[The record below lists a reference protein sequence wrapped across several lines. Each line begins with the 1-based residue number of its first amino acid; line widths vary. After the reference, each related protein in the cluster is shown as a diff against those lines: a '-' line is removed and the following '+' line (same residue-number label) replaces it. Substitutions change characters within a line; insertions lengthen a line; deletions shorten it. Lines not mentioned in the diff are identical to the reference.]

1 MILRCLLFSDDER
14 AVRLLRASLG
24 DLSIEVEH
32 TTKIERAQELL
43 LRQKFDGV
51 VSDCD
56 LIKGPELLRLV
67 RRSKHNRRSIIF
79 ALTNME
85 IKMSEAFEMGAHFVI
100 YKPITSERV
109 KRTLNAAHGLMM
121 REKRQHFRH
130 PARTPAMLR
139 IGQRS
144 LTVEVYDLSQHGALI
159 HAGTPL
165 KKEQPVQL
173 TFTLPETSF
182 ELEVGARVTRSDS
195 HGKTGVRFESLT
207 EGSQTR
213 LLQWA
218 VQRSMEEHEAP
229 SAKRAATAATTLSVP
244 LSPPPPMPPEPE
256 VELVVDLDDNI
267 SGVDFEVEVITG
279 HDSEIE
285 DEDTRQRH
293 TLRGQH
299 HAALKIL
306 TFDNGLPAI
315 IQGKC
320 RNISE
325 LGLAARVEE
334 ELGLGDAVLLQVDL
348 PGASKPVVLHASV
361 RHREEDRYGFEFV
374 AIDPAVK
381 DMLRRCVSDLPVE

>member
-1 MILRCLLFSDDER
+1 MLLRCLVFSDDER

-32 TTKIERAQELL
+32 TTKIQRAQELL

-56 LIKGPELLRLV
+56 LSEGPDLLQLV

-79 ALTNME
+79 ALTNIE
-85 IKMSEAFEMGAHFVI
+85 IKMSTAFEMGAHFVI

-130 PARTPAMLR
+130 PASIPASLR
-139 IGQRS
+139 IGQRT
-144 LTVEVYDLSQHGALI
+144 LLVEVCDISQHGALI

-182 ELEVGARVTRSDS
+182 ELEVGARVTRSDA
-195 HGKTGVRFESLT
+195 HGKTGVRFESVG
-207 EGSQTR
+207 EASQTR

-218 VQRSMEEHEAP
+218 VQHSLEEHDTKP
-229 SAKRAATAATTLSVP
+229 SAKRTPVPAAPLPIPVP
-244 LSPPPPMPPEPE
+244 KPVPKPEPDLE
-256 VELVVDLDDNI
+256 EAFFGVEL
-267 SGVDFEVEVITG
+267 EVEVMGTN
-279 HDSEIE
+279 DREPD
-285 DEDTRQRH
+285 DEDTRQRQ

-299 HAALKIL
+299 HAAIKIL

-325 LGLAARVEE
+325 LGLAAIVEE
-334 ELGLGDAVLLQVDL
+334 ELGLADAVLLQVDL

-374 AIDPAVK
+374 AINPAVK